1 MSVQSVELQ
10 IGQPQAVLT
19 SVGNTAITTMYLCN
33 KSPNTITANIFLVP
47 ATNGKF
53 GGNIIYSNLSI
64 AGNDTYV
71 LEHERLLLGNGDSVS
86 ANIGADVAF
95 NSLVVATVSYTSI

>member
-10 IGQPQAVLT
+10 VGQPQSVIT

-33 KSPNTITANIFLVP
+33 KSSSTIVANIFLVP

-71 LEHERLLLGNGDSVS
+71 LENERLLLSNGESVS

-95 NSLVVATVSYTSI
+95 NGLVVATVSYTSI